1 VHRRRPKT
9 LRSRCRSPAE
19 PAAAQSSSLPATT
32 TALHPSALADP
43 LTRIEAQLSQRK
55 KNQSSSPMRATTIRI
70 AARKKTKSVAILT
83 PRER

>member
-43 LTRIEAQLSQRK
+43 LTRIEPQLSLRK
-55 KNQSSSPMRATTIRI
+55 KNQSNSSPMRA
-70 AARKKTKSVAILT
+70 KTMRTATRDS
-83 PRER
+83 REAVI